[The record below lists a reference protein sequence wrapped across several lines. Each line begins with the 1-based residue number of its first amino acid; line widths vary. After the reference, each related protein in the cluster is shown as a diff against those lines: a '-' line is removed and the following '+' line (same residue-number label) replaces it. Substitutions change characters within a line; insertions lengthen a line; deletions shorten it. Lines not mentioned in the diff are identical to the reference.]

1 MIRLLI
7 VAEQPAMRKGLNMRL
22 AAENDLMV
30 IGEAADCENALA
42 LAISQWPDI
51 VLVDADM
58 PSSDGIAVA
67 NVLHTLCPQT
77 SVVILSIRDDAR
89 TCKRAEEAGAAAII
103 VKSLPAD
110 TLLTTIREVVG
121 LAY

>member
-7 VAEQPAMRKGLNMRL
+7 VAEQPAMRKGLHMRL
-22 AAENDLMV
+22 AAENDLLV
-30 IGEAADCENALA
+30 VGEAADCETALA
-42 LAISQWPDI
+42 LAIANCPDI

-58 PSSDGIAVA
+58 AYTDGIAVA
-67 NVLHTLCPQT
+67 KILHTMCPQT
-77 SVVILSIRDDAR
+77 SVVILSIHDDVQ
-89 TCKRAEEAGAAAII
+89 TCKRVSQAGAAAIV

-121 LAY
+121 